1 MREPVA
7 HQFKAF
13 RLQTVDPRAA
23 SLLVIEQTGD
33 LEDAKMPRGGLPG
46 VFEDGRD
53 LTGGHGAVVDM
64 QGHQHPSPGGVRQGT
79 EDRFVGI
86 DLESALT
93 TRHAAILS
101 HIAKYLSIDI

>member
-23 SLLVIEQTGD
+23 PLLVIEQAGD

-53 LTGGHGAVVDM
+53 FTGGHGAVVEM
-64 QGHQHPSPGGVRQGT
+64 QGHQHPSPGGVRQGI

-86 DLESALT
+86 AFGSALT
-93 TRHAAILS
+93 TRHTEILS
-101 HIAKYLSIDI
+101 HIAKHLSMDI